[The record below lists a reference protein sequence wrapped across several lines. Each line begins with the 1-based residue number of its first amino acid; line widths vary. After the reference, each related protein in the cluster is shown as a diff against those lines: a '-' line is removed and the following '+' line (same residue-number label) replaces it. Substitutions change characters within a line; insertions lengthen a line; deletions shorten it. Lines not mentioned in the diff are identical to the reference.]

1 MEVNHIIEFDEELY
15 KKNLEDNR
23 FYEEGELGGLSE
35 EDIEDLKK
43 EGLI

>member
-1 MEVNHIIEFDEELY
+1 MEVNHVIEFDEELY
-15 KKNLEDNR
+15 KKNLEDNS
-23 FYEEGELGGLSE
+23 FEEGELGGLSE